1 MILKKINQFV
11 SILCINPMK
20 SRHTNPEVIMMD
32 YLQEL
37 PMGFGMALLQNREAT
52 AYFDALSESEQRRII
67 QKTQSIRSKSEMQI
81 FVDDLNNQ

>member
-1 MILKKINQFV
+1 
-11 SILCINPMK
+11 
-20 SRHTNPEVIMMD
+20 MMD

-81 FVDDLNNQ
+81 FVDDLKNQ

>member
-1 MILKKINQFV
+1 
-11 SILCINPMK
+11 
-20 SRHTNPEVIMMD
+20 MMD

-67 QKTQSIRSKSEMQI
+67 QKTQSIGSKSEMQI
-81 FVDDLNNQ
+81 FVDDLKNQ